1 MLSFIQHHG
10 ETELSAAHSTGFYNE
25 ERPCG
30 RGEELTLF
38 VEKNA
43 LRLWRR
49 LRWGGASLRYAHP
62 GCPPRAQRE
71 ELAALVEELAAG
83 AAN

>member
-1 MLSFIQHHG
+1 MG
-10 ETELSAAHSTGFYNE
+10 KAALSAAHSTGFYNE

-49 LRWGGASLRYAHP
+49 LRWGELLYDWGLLYDTPTLAAHP
-62 GCPPRAQRE
+62 GRKEKNSLRS
-71 ELAALVEELAAG
+71 LRS
-83 AAN
+83 